1 MDQLLFYIKEG
12 FFHVLDWK
20 AYDHILFLIVLCVIY
35 TFDSLKRVFLLI
47 SLFTIGHTF
56 SLILATY
63 GVLTV
68 KTSLVEFLI
77 PITIFITALFNII
90 TVKKSTRNSGLNI
103 NLFLALF
110 FGLIHGLGFSR
121 GFKMLIGKDDDV
133 LLPLVEFA
141 LGIECAQLIV
151 TFIILLLG
159 FVFCSLFRFSKRDWV
174 LVSSAIVVGL
184 VIPMLLNSKFW

>member
-12 FFHVLDWK
+12 FYHVLDWK
-20 AYDHILFLIVLCVIY
+20 AYDHILFLIVLCVVY

-56 SLILATY
+56 SLIMATY
-63 GVLTV
+63 GVISV
-68 KTSLVEFLI
+68 KASLVEFLI
-77 PITIFITALFNII
+77 PITIFITAWYNIF
-90 TVKKSTRNSGLNI
+90 TVKKSARNNGFSV
-103 NLFLALF
+103 NLFFAIF
-110 FGLIHGLGFSR
+110 FGVIHGLGFSR
-121 GFKMLIGKDDDV
+121 GFQMLVGKSDDL
-133 LLPLVEFA
+133 LLPLLEFA

-159 FVFCSLFRFSKRDWV
+159 FIFCNLLRFSKRDWV

>member
-12 FFHVLDWK
+12 FYHVLDWR
-20 AYDHILFLIVLCVIY
+20 AYDHILFLIVLCVVY

-68 KTSLVEFLI
+68 KASVVEFLI
-77 PITIFITALFNII
+77 PITIFITALINII
-90 TVKKSTRNSGLNI
+90 LVKKSTRNSDVNI
-103 NLFLALF
+103 NLFVALF

-121 GFKMLIGKDDDV
+121 GFKMLVGKDDNMF
-133 LLPLVEFA
+133 LSLVEFA
-141 LGIECAQLIV
+141 LGIELAQLIV

-159 FVFCSLFRFSKRDWV
+159 FLFCSLLRFSRRDWV
-174 LVSSAIVVGL
+174 LVSSAIVIGL

>member
-1 MDQLLFYIKEG
+1 
-12 FFHVLDWK
+12 
-20 AYDHILFLIVLCVIY
+20 
-35 TFDSLKRVFLLI
+35 
-47 SLFTIGHTF
+47 
-56 SLILATY
+56 
-63 GVLTV
+63 
-68 KTSLVEFLI
+68 
-77 PITIFITALFNII
+77 
-90 TVKKSTRNSGLNI
+90 
-103 NLFLALF
+103 
-110 FGLIHGLGFSR
+110 
-121 GFKMLIGKDDDV
+121 MLIGKDDDV

>member
-12 FFHVLDWK
+12 FYHVLDWR
-20 AYDHILFLIVLCVIY
+20 AYDHILFLIVLCVVY

-63 GVLTV
+63 GVLTIKASV
-68 KTSLVEFLI
+68 VEFLI
-77 PITIFITALFNII
+77 PITIFITAWINII
-90 TVKKSTRNSGLNI
+90 TLKTSSRNSGVNL

-121 GFKMLIGKDDDV
+121 GFKMLVGREDD
-133 LLPLVEFA
+133 LFLPLLEFA
-141 LGIECAQLIV
+141 LGIEFAQLIV

-159 FVFCSLFRFSKRDWV
+159 FVFCSFLRFSKRDWV

>member
-1 MDQLLFYIKEG
+1 MDQLLFYVKEG
-12 FFHVLDWK
+12 FYHVLDWK

-35 TFDSLKRVFLLI
+35 SFDHLKRVFLLI

-68 KTSLVEFLI
+68 KASVVEFLI
-77 PITIFITALFNII
+77 PITIFITAWINIF
-90 TVKKSTRNSGLNI
+90 TVKNSRRNSSINI

-121 GFKMLIGKDDDV
+121 GFKMLIGKDDDL
-133 LLPLVEFA
+133 LLPLIEFA

-151 TFIILLLG
+151 TFFILLLG
-159 FVFCSLFRFSKRDWV
+159 FVFCSLLRFSKRDWV

>member
-12 FFHVLDWK
+12 FYHVLDWG
-20 AYDHILFLIVLCVIY
+20 AYDHILFLIALCVIY
-35 TFDSLKRVFLLI
+35 TFDSLKKVFLLI
-47 SLFTIGHTF
+47 TLFTIGHTF

-63 GVLTV
+63 GVLAV
-68 KTSLVEFLI
+68 KASVVEFLI
-77 PITIFITALFNII
+77 PITIFITAWINIL
-90 TVKKSTRNSGLNI
+90 TVKNSRRNSSVNI

-121 GFKMLIGKDDDV
+121 GFKMLVGKEDEL

-159 FVFCSLFRFSKRDWV
+159 FVFCSLLRFSKRDWV
-174 LVSSAIVVGL
+174 MVSSAIVVGL
-184 VIPMLLNSKFW
+184 VIPMLLNSKIW

>member
-12 FFHVLDWK
+12 FYHVLDWK

-35 TFDSLKRVFLLI
+35 TFDNLKRVFLLI

-63 GVLTV
+63 GVISV
-68 KTSLVEFLI
+68 RAAVVEFLI
-77 PITIFITALFNII
+77 PVTIFVTAWFNII
-90 TVKKSTRNSGLNI
+90 TVKKSTRNSGINI
-103 NLFLALF
+103 NLFFALF

-121 GFKMLIGKDDDV
+121 GFKMLVGKEDDL
-133 LLPLVEFA
+133 LLPLLEFA

-159 FVFCSLFRFSKRDWV
+159 FIFCSIFRFSKRDWV
-174 LVSSAIVVGL
+174 LISSAIVVGL